1 MLQKRHCVGLD
12 DDVVV
17 AILRA
22 RSDVTVGCG
31 KRCKWAF
38 LMRIMTLILFWSS
51 IGSTAPK
58 GAMICGILRHR

>member
-1 MLQKRHCVGLD
+1 MLQNRHCVGLD

-17 AILRA
+17 ANLCA
-22 RSDVTVGCG
+22 RSDVTVGSG
-31 KRCKWAF
+31 KRCKWVF
-38 LMRIMTLILFWSS
+38 LMWIMTLTLFWSS